1 MRWIMSCALMGIGF
15 ALSWNILAASAQ
27 PRSTLPPAPIPAFAL
42 PSSQSVP
49 LGSYAPST
57 AGMQSIVQPNGPNDF
72 SPPAISGPIHYQPAP
87 PESISNGNY
96 PGDAYPSDI
105 YSSGMGDSGWLRM
118 NTPLSHQLLDFQNRQ
133 TDKELFILQDSSYN
147 YAGSPYVTV
156 GAQGRFSFLGA
167 RTNTADKFPYLGRF
181 PTDFHGDYASDVR
194 ILQANSQVTATVT
207 SWASVYAELLFSDVF
222 TFSSFQQGSLQ
233 TRQAYAVLGNLN
245 NSPLYAYIGKK
256 NVGFGD
262 MQTLSPFTQ
271 AVTWHYFAAL
281 AEGVGAGYHGNSL
294 DMTMAAINGGR
305 GIRAADSVE
314 RGDLNNFAGNIAYTF
329 GQTPDRRLRLGS
341 GVLYGTIYDG
351 FTAEHLDLNQFG
363 PNYNTAWDVNSRLDW
378 GRWIF
383 GGEYVST
390 VRPWPVTA
398 TRVSA
403 YRVEGAYRLDSV
415 HPSRLSVSWSEGLQG
430 PSGSQFEFNRQL
442 VLGYGIQVHPNA
454 FVSAEY
460 VRSSG
465 FAPLLDIATVSDRS
479 VIQDS
484 AVLGLGLYF

>member
-1 MRWIMSCALMGIGF
+1 MRWIMYCALMGIGF
-15 ALSWNILAASAQ
+15 VVSWTTPVASAQ
-27 PRSTLPPAPIPAFAL
+27 PLAALPPAPIPAFART
-42 PSSQSVP
+42 SSSSVP
-49 LGSYAPST
+49 LGSYAPNTTGIQT
-57 AGMQSIVQPNGPNDF
+57 AVQSYGLNDT
-72 SPPAISGPIHYQPAP
+72 SPTEISGAVDYQPAP
-87 PESISNGNY
+87 YEPVLSGTY
-96 PGDAYPSDI
+96 PGDAYPSNS
-105 YSSGMGDSGWLRM
+105 YSSGIGDGSWLRM

-133 TDKELFILQDSSYN
+133 TDKELFILQDGSYN
-147 YAGSPYVTV
+147 YAGSPYLTV

-167 RTNTADKFPYLGRF
+167 RTNATNKFPYLGRF
-181 PTDFHGDYASDVR
+181 PTDFHGNYASDVR
-194 ILQANSQVTATVT
+194 ILQANSQVTARVT

-222 TFSSFQQGSLQ
+222 TFGSFQQGSLQ

-245 NSPLYAYIGKK
+245 NSPFFAYIGKK

-271 AVTWHYFAAL
+271 ALTWHYFAAL

-294 DMTMAAINGGR
+294 DMTVAAINGGR
-305 GIRAADSVE
+305 GIRVADSVE
-314 RGDLNNFAGNIAYTF
+314 RGDLNNFASNIAYTF

-363 PNYNTAWDVNSRLDW
+363 PNYNTAWDVNARLDW

-383 GGEYVST
+383 GGEYIST

-403 YRVEGAYRLDSV
+403 FRAEGAYRLDSV
-415 HPSRLSVSWSEGLQG
+415 RPSRLSVSWSEGVQG
-430 PSGSQFEFNRQL
+430 PPGSQFEFNRQL
-442 VLGYGIQVHPNA
+442 VLGYGVQVHPNA
-454 FVSAEY
+454 FLTAEY

-465 FAPLLDIATVSDRS
+465 FAPLLDITTISDRS
-479 VIQDS
+479 VVQDS

>member
-1 MRWIMSCALMGIGF
+1 MRWIMHCTLTGI
-15 ALSWNILAASAQ
+15 AIVLSWNIPAVLAQ
-27 PRSTLPPAPIPAFAL
+27 PQTTLPAAPTPAFAL
-42 PSSQSVP
+42 PSNPNAP
-49 LGSYAPST
+49 LGSYAQRSV
-57 AGMQSIVQPNGPNDF
+57 GMHPAVQSYAPDDF
-72 SPPAISGPIHYQPAP
+72 SPPAVSGPIEYQAAP
-87 PESISNGNY
+87 YPSIPNGTF
-96 PGDAYPSDI
+96 PGDAYPDDSHSRGI
-105 YSSGMGDSGWLRM
+105 RDSGWLRM
-118 NTPLSHQLLDFQNRQ
+118 NTPMSHQLLDFQNRQ
-133 TDKELFILQDSSYN
+133 TDKELLILENSSYN
-147 YAGSPYVTV
+147 YTCSPYVTV

-167 RTNTADKFPYLGRF
+167 RTNTTNKFPYLGRF
-181 PTDFHGDYASDVR
+181 PTDFRGDYASDVR

-222 TFSSFQQGSLQ
+222 TFGSFQQGSLQ

-245 NSPLYAYIGKK
+245 NSPFYAYIGKK

-271 AVTWHYFAAL
+271 ALTWHYFSAL
-281 AEGVGAGYHGNSL
+281 AEGVGGGYHGNSL
-294 DMTMAAINGGR
+294 DMTVAAINGGR
-305 GIRAADSVE
+305 GIRVADSVE

-329 GQTPDRRLRLGS
+329 GQSPDHRLRLGS

-363 PNYNTAWDVNSRLDW
+363 TNYNTAWDLNSRLDW
-378 GRWIF
+378 GRWII

-403 YRVEGAYRLDSV
+403 YRAEGAYRLDSV
-415 HPSRLSVSWSEGLQG
+415 RPSRVSVSWSEGLQG
-430 PSGSQFEFNRQL
+430 PPESLFEFNRQL
-442 VLGYGIQVHPNA
+442 VLGYGAQVHPNA

-465 FAPLLDIATVSDRS
+465 FAPLLNITTISDPS
-479 VIQDS
+479 VVQDS

>member
-1 MRWIMSCALMGIGF
+1 MRWIMYCALMGAGF
-15 ALSWNILAASAQ
+15 GLSWNIHTTSAQSLAA
-27 PRSTLPPAPIPAFAL
+27 LPPVPPPAFAS
-42 PSSQSVP
+42 PTSSSVP
-49 LGSYAPST
+49 LGSYAQRSTVMQSAVQTYGPNEHASPGVSGTIDYPST
-57 AGMQSIVQPNGPNDF
+57 QYASIPDA
-72 SPPAISGPIHYQPAP
+72 S
-87 PESISNGNY
+87 Y
-96 PGDAYPSDI
+96 PGDAIPDDN
-105 YSSGMGDSGWLRM
+105 YSGGMLGNGWLRM
-118 NTPLSHQLLDFQNRQ
+118 NTPLSQQLLDFQNRQ
-133 TDKELFILQDSSYN
+133 TDKELFILQDSSNN
-147 YAGSPYVTV
+147 YVCRPYVTV

-167 RTNTADKFPYLGRF
+167 RTNTTNKFPYLGRF
-181 PTDFHGDYASDVR
+181 PTDFRGEYASDVR

-222 TFSSFQQGSLQ
+222 SFGSFQQGSLQ

-245 NSPLYAYIGKK
+245 HSPFYAYIGKK

-271 AVTWHYFAAL
+271 AIPWHYFGAL

-294 DMTMAAINGGR
+294 DMTVAAINGGR
-305 GIRAADSVE
+305 GIRVADSVE

-329 GQTPDRRLRLGS
+329 GETPDRRLRLGS

-363 PNYNTAWDVNSRLDW
+363 PNYNTAWDVNARLDW

-383 GGEYVST
+383 GGETIST

-398 TRVSA
+398 TQVSA
-403 YRVEGAYRLDSV
+403 YRAEGAYRLDRAR
-415 HPSRLSVSWSEGLQG
+415 PSRLSVSWSEGVQG
-430 PSGSQFEFNRQL
+430 PPGSQFEFNRQL
-442 VLGYGIQVHPNA
+442 VLGYGAQVHPNA

-465 FAPLLDIATVSDRS
+465 FAPLMDITTVSDRS
-479 VIQDS
+479 VVQDS